1 MAQEAGLEEIG
12 AEGVGVPGA
21 RGMEKSGAEAFEG
34 KGVVVFLALSF
45 GLTWLWLL
53 FARRGLGLTAVNPLL
68 QLPYALGPGIVAGVV
83 RRWVTKEGFADAGLR
98 LRLRQAWPYWI
109 IAWLGPLGIAAASV
123 ALAAALGLWE
133 PDLAPLGEVLSGLPG
148 WAAVAALMLV
158 VPVLTPLYCGE
169 EFGWTSYLR
178 PRLFGGRTVPS
189 VLATGLI
196 WALWHFPLAFI
207 GYVEFRDR
215 AVGLA
220 AWTVSFLVQEVLLW
234 WLYRRSGSVWVAS
247 LAHSG
252 NNMVLFL
259 LVGQLLGSPGAGL
272 GDLATTVLPTLAMA
286 PLAVLCLL
294 DRSPRLDRSR
304 RAHAS

>member
-1 MAQEAGLEEIG
+1 MAQGAGLEGVG
-12 AEGVGVPGA
+12 AEVGGVPGA
-21 RGMEKSGAEAFEG
+21 RGMEKGGARAAG
-34 KGVVVFLALSF
+34 NKGVVVFLALSF

-53 FARRGLGLTAVNPLL
+53 FARRGLGLSAMNPLL
-68 QLPYALGPGIVAGVV
+68 QLPYALGPGIVAVVV

-98 LRLRQAWPYWI
+98 LRLREAWPYWI

-148 WAAVAALMLV
+148 WAAIAALMLV

-207 GYVEFRDR
+207 GYIEFRDR

-220 AWTVSFLVQEVLLW
+220 AWTASFLVQEVLLW

-252 NNMVLFL
+252 NNMVLSL
-259 LVGQLLGSPGAGL
+259 LVGQLLGSPGAGMSPL
-272 GDLATTVLPTLAMA
+272 GTTVLPMLAMA

-294 DRSPRLDRSR
+294 DRSL